1 MSGRLETAD
10 PIEKVR
16 QFLDQ
21 AGYQGTILYSRETI
35 FTVEDASKA
44 VGAPAEAILKSI
56 VLRADGNFVL
66 ALMSGVNRVDL
77 KAVRKLLS
85 GVKKVSMAAPETV
98 FEFSGFAVGGV
109 PPVGYPVRLE
119 AFLDEDL
126 FLQDTVWAAAGT
138 DHAFFPVSP
147 EELLRLTGGRRATI
161 KKRGERVE

>member
-85 GVKKVSMAAPETV
+85 GVKK
-98 FEFSGFAVGGV
+98 
-109 PPVGYPVRLE
+109 YPWQLRGPCSSSRASPSE
-119 AFLDEDL
+119 G
-126 FLQDTVWAAAGT
+126 FLQSDSRFALKRSSTRTFSFRIQSGPPQERT
-138 DHAFFPVSP
+138 TPSFPFPRKSSC
-147 EELLRLTGGRRATI
+147 G
-161 KKRGERVE
+161 